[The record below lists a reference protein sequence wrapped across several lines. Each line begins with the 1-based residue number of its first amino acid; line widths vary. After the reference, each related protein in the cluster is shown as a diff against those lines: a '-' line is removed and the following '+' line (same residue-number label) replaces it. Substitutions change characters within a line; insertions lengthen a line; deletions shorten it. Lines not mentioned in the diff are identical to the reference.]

1 MSEDVDN
8 VLKDNARRFN
18 DALNEIEKT
27 QKRSSGVLDKSSG
40 VLDKSIR
47 GLSAGFKH
55 AHGSVEDFAKAMSS
69 QLVVIG
75 AAGAVFGELVSS
87 VFNLSKTYSKLT
99 DAGQYFNGSMLTM
112 AAQASASGVSLEE
125 FSRSIIKNSAVAT
138 ALQHG
143 TVGNINAFGQ
153 LQKSVRSSLLDVGQ
167 FGLSMSEIN
176 DATGDYAETLR
187 LTGHLHTMNSKEQQ
201 VAITSLI
208 TDVSKFS
215 EATGKSRKEILQGAM
230 SFAKNPDTAL
240 LARLLTSE
248 GMKRFTEA
256 TVAFS
261 SIPGGGDAFKQF
273 FIESVNARNTGMPIG
288 TTKTG
293 QALIEAGLP
302 HVVAL
307 FEKFTNDQM
316 TGKNPN
322 KLEFMNNVNNSITPA
337 QIANLERLGKIG
349 AVSPLLYGLADSL
362 KKANEA
368 ATTMPDM
375 VTKFMLNLDHNFSE
389 ITGEF
394 RKSFYEG
401 ILDSL
406 VSVNSEVAEDIKNAG
421 KTGSKEDVIAAN
433 KRMDDEL
440 AKQKAN
446 FVKSLQELGKTLG
459 TAFGEKLKQFTDWLN
474 HGGAEKL
481 TEYASTFVTKVG
493 EFATKVGELAS
504 GIEKLT
510 DLSLEQIILAYI
522 GSRVVGAAMTAM
534 FVRAGT
540 AIAAAILG
548 TPIGWIT
555 AVLVSLGLITAANQK
570 KLAVSDEIEQKLGWK
585 SPNLFAD
592 DTGMENPFAT
602 WIDKQGNEHTKEE
615 GIKALV
621 EYNKTRDASLGGII
635 NPNPTEEPKPSPT
648 GFPENKETNT
658 PKKHTE
664 APWPRY
670 TAAQW
675 AKYDDLDVL
684 AKKLPVNPTPTKP
697 IIRETTYPTPP
708 MSMGLPGLP
717 GSADRTMYMLDHPWL
732 ENPGSKH
739 EYREHLDNVF
749 QLVRDSPD
757 KALIIEALKRRYET
771 SHGGVQP
778 IDPKTGMVA
787 DVLNTDTMKK
797 NQMIYAKSD
806 TQTQLLRQLIDLNIP
821 PAIAAQKSLENN
833 NLGGIIA
840 PAYVPSLPY

>member
-1 MSEDVDN
+1 MINNTIYGITIMSEDVDN

-18 DALNEIEKT
+18 DALKEIEKT
-27 QKRSSGVLDKSSG
+27 QKRSSG

-69 QLVVIG
+69 QLLVIG
-75 AAGAVFGELVSS
+75 ATGAVFGELVSS

-167 FGLSMSEIN
+167 FGLSMSDIN

-302 HVVAL
+302 NVVAL

-421 KTGSKEDVIAAN
+421 QTGSKEDVIAAN

-440 AKQKAN
+440 AKQKAI

-474 HGGAEKL
+474 HGGAAKL
-481 TEYASTFVTKVG
+481 TEWADWFVDEIIKVTD
-493 EFATKVGELAS
+493 FLKNLDLTTILA
-504 GIEKLT
+504 
-510 DLSLEQIILAYI
+510 AYI
-522 GSRVVGAAMTAM
+522 GSKVVGAALTAM
-534 FVRAGT
+534 LVEGMTTIAVGAAGVFSASILPVLA
-540 AIAAAILG
+540 AIAPVAAAIAVIVGLLALG
-548 TPIGWIT
+548 AAKETPETRAQKDKLSRERRSQEGGPNG
-555 AVLVSLGLITAANQK
+555 SLHDGYDVEGRPIIPPLQRQLLHAR
-570 KLAVSDEIEQKLGWK
+570 E
-585 SPNLFAD
+585 
-592 DTGMENPFAT
+592 ME
-602 WIDKQGNEHTKEE
+602 
-615 GIKALV
+615 
-621 EYNKTRDASLGGII
+621 GGPIM
-635 NPNPTEEPKPSPT
+635 PGTEEPKPSPT

-684 AKKLPVNPTPTKP
+684 AQKLPVNPTPTKP
-697 IIRETTYPTPP
+697 IIRETTYPT
-708 MSMGLPGLP
+708 
-717 GSADRTMYMLDHPWL
+717 
-732 ENPGSKH
+732 
-739 EYREHLDNVF
+739 
-749 QLVRDSPD
+749 
-757 KALIIEALKRRYET
+757 
-771 SHGGVQP
+771 
-778 IDPKTGMVA
+778 DPKTGAVVSD
-787 DVLNTDTMKK
+787 DVLNPDKINKT
-797 NQMIYAKSD
+797 NNENIRQQE
-806 TQTQLLRQLIDLNIP
+806 TQTQLLKQLIDLNIA

-840 PAYVPSLPY
+840 PAYYEP